1 MHRPAQVTKP
11 NKFAGIMHLPDDP
24 RNLPESYRR
33 EMDKRPLLDQNALLS
48 TPRTKEMSKMGAQ
61 PSSRAALAMI
71 LAVIGTTLILGSAQH
86 LKAQD
91 FDTDQERILQGYA
104 VAPVPLNMSARNA
117 VMVLLGSYYVNTVGD
132 CNGCHSSGTPASLF
146 LYPYATGGNPYFNQP
161 AKIDPTVY
169 LNGGA
174 QFYTVG
180 TPTGPLGY
188 AGPVIVSRNLTPN
201 YAGLPEGGHTLSE
214 FMQIMRTGIDFDHIH
229 PPCSQQ
235 QLNTINNPGS
245 MTLAQLQAAVNNCI
259 PTGVIPG
266 TSFDNAPNGN
276 LLQIMPWA
284 AFANLTDYDLEAI
297 YEYLSAIPCINNT
310 LPLAPAGA
318 PDELL
323 NNCGPGSPVPAAR
336 PGDNV
341 NSILK
346 LGASGRRD

>member
-1 MHRPAQVTKP
+1 M
-11 NKFAGIMHLPDDP
+11 
-24 RNLPESYRR
+24 ES
-33 EMDKRPLLDQNALLS
+33 KRS
-48 TPRTKEMSKMGAQ
+48 SKA
-61 PSSRAALAMI
+61 AALT
-71 LAVIGTTLILGSAQH
+71 LAVIGTALILGSAQR
-86 LKAQD
+86 LRAQD
-91 FDTDQERILQGYA
+91 LNTDQERILKGSA
-104 VAPVPLNMSARNA
+104 VSPVPLNMSEKNW
-117 VMVLLGSYYVNTVGD
+117 VMVFLGSYWVNTIGD
-132 CNGCHSSGTPASLF
+132 CNGCHSSGTQASLF

-161 AKIDPTVY
+161 TKVDPTVY
-169 LNGGA
+169 LNGGV

-180 TPTGPLGY
+180 TPTGPLSY

-214 FMQIMRTGIDFDHIH
+214 FVQIMRTGIDFDQIH
-229 PPCSQQ
+229 PTCTQA

-266 TSFDNAPNGN
+266 TTFDNEPDGS

-323 NNCGPGSPVPAAR
+323 NNCGPANAVPAELPAHN
-336 PGDNV
+336 P

-346 LGASGRRD
+346 LGATGRRN

>member
-1 MHRPAQVTKP
+1 
-11 NKFAGIMHLPDDP
+11 
-24 RNLPESYRR
+24 
-33 EMDKRPLLDQNALLS
+33 
-48 TPRTKEMSKMGAQ
+48 MGAQ
-61 PSSRAALAMI
+61 HRSKAAAAI
-71 LAVIGTTLILGSAQH
+71 TAAVIGAFLISDSAQR
-86 LKAQD
+86 LNAQVSEA
-91 FDTDQERILQGYA
+91 DQERILKGYA
-104 VAPVPLNMSARNA
+104 VAPVPLNMNA
-117 VMVLLGSYYVNTVGD
+117 GDAFMVLLGSYYVNTVGD

-161 AKIDPTVY
+161 TKVDPTVY

-201 YAGLPEGGHTLSE
+201 YGGLPEGGHTLSE
-214 FMQIMRTGIDFDHIH
+214 FMQTMRTGIDFDHIH
-229 PPCSQQ
+229 PPCSQE

-259 PTGVIPG
+259 PSGVIPG
-266 TSFDNAPNGN
+266 TTFDNEPDGN
-276 LLQIMPWA
+276 LLQIMPWP

-323 NNCGPGSPVPAAR
+323 NNCGPQSAVPAAR
-336 PGDNV
+336 PSDNV
-341 NSILK
+341 NSVLK
-346 LGASGRRD
+346 RGASGRRD